1 MLQWLRGMLVLL
13 GSFFLVS
20 LSYEIATECLKSVR
34 LKYLVSVGLIL
45 KVLSLSFDFFFHLRK
60 SSFVLL

>member
-1 MLQWLRGMLVLL
+1 VLL